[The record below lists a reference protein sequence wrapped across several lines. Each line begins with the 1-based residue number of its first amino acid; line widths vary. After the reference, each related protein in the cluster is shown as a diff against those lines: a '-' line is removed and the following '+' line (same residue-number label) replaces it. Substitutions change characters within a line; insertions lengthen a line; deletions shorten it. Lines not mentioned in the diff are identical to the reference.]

1 MASKSS
7 SRRWILLGLVVLGV
21 VIVAI
26 LPRRGTDDAEQDSEP
41 AAASGA
47 QEASSAQPSAQPS
60 VDGGLASRRI
70 AENCDPVVEAHKYEE
85 FVDRRALAVLR
96 WNKMPERAAKLKIP
110 VFVKSVQDGAV
121 VVSILQIP
129 MREQYL
135 NIWMGSGHIERGPG
149 DSFLLDPCSAWIE
162 TWEEMDRATTAHEA
176 E

>member
-1 MASKSS
+1 MAAWLRGASPKT
-7 SRRWILLGLVVLGV
+7 VTP
-21 VIVAI
+21 
-26 LPRRGTDDAEQDSEP
+26 LPRREYFLGCRDCVGSIVEVQI
-41 AAASGA
+41 
-47 QEASSAQPSAQPS
+47 
-60 VDGGLASRRI
+60 GGI
-70 AENCDPVVEAHKYEE
+70 
-85 FVDRRALAVLR
+85 
-96 WNKMPERAAKLKIP
+96 
-110 VFVKSVQDGAV
+110 VKSVQDGAV